1 MARAA
6 PRHHV
11 HQRGVCCCSDKGPD
25 FQKASCTLDASVKIY
40 SYRVD
45 DVWTSSFR
53 VLENLNRTGKH
64 RTCSVAPSLP

>member
-1 MARAA
+1 MDNLTED
-6 PRHHV
+6 
-11 HQRGVCCCSDKGPD
+11 QGDTNGPD

-53 VLENLNRTGKH
+53 VLENLNRTE
-64 RTCSVAPSLP
+64 RPSKTVGELSFLPQLLS